1 MSSES
6 EVEEKKSSSVHES
19 QRESLNEFRRI
30 RQEQDEAYSVSLK
43 IDQLKVITIMK
54 ALHSDKLF
62 FFFRAGRKEE
72 ERSRMHFVQFL
83 ALGSYNPFK

>member
-62 FFFRAGRKEE
+62 FFFSCRKK
-72 ERSRMHFVQFL
+72 RRRKKPYAFCAIFSTRFL
-83 ALGSYNPFK
+83 